1 MPSKEKIKQITFK
14 IENNIF
20 LTIIRNG
27 LTMMI
32 PLVLIGGIS
41 CAFINLPFINYDSL
55 SPLLK
60 QLYIVLDAIY

>member
-1 MPSKEKIKQITFK
+1 MPTKEKIKQVTFK

-32 PLVLIGGIS
+32 PLVL
-41 CAFINLPFINYDSL
+41 
-55 SPLLK
+55 
-60 QLYIVLDAIY
+60 VL